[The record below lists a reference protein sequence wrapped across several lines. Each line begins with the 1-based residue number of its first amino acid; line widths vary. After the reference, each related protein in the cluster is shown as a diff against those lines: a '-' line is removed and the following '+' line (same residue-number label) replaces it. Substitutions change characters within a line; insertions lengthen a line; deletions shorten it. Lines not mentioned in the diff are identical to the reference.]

1 MTVIRVVLA
10 DDHPVVR
17 EGLRGMLAA
26 EPDIEVV
33 GEAAS
38 GPEAVLLA
46 ERLAPDVIL
55 MDLRMPGGDGVD
67 AIRRLPGTTVVV
79 LTTYDSDAD
88 ILRAVE
94 AGAAGYLLKDTP
106 RALLADSVRAAAR
119 GETVLTPA
127 VAGRLFGHVRGS
139 SASSAS
145 SGPSGSSGPSAPS
158 GPAQRTEQLSAR
170 ETEVLAL
177 VARGLTNAEI
187 GRRLYVSEATVKTH
201 LLRACG
207 KLGVSG
213 RTAAVT
219 KAMETGALPAPGRGS

>member
-1 MTVIRVVLA
+1 MTAIRVLLA

-38 GPEAVLLA
+38 GPEAVALA
-46 ERLAPDVIL
+46 ERLRPDVIL
-55 MDLRMPGGDGVD
+55 MDLRMPGGDGVE
-67 AIRRLPGTTVVV
+67 ATRRLAGTTVVV
-79 LTTYDSDAD
+79 LTTYDSDTD

-106 RALLADSVRAAAR
+106 CAVLADRVRAAAR
-119 GETVLTPA
+119 GETVLAPT
-127 VAGRLFGHVRGS
+127 VAGRLLVRMRGE
-139 SASSAS
+139 SAA
-145 SGPSGSSGPSAPS
+145 
-158 GPAQRTEQLSAR
+158 RTEQLSTR

-177 VARGLTNAEI
+177 VAQGLTNADI
-187 GRRLYVSEATVKTH
+187 GRRLYVGEATVKTH
-201 LLRACG
+201 LLRACT

-219 KAMETGALPAPGRGS
+219 KAIETGALPAPGQPA

>member
-1 MTVIRVVLA
+1 MSVIRVVLA

-38 GPEAVLLA
+38 GPEAVA
-46 ERLAPDVIL
+46 IARRLRPDVIL
-55 MDLRMPGGDGVD
+55 MDLRMPGGDGVE
-67 AIRRLPGTTVVV
+67 ATRQLAGTAVVV

-106 RALLADSVRAAAR
+106 RAVLADSVRAAAR
-119 GETVLTPA
+119 GETVLAPA
-127 VAGRLFGHVRGS
+127 VAGRLLGRIR
-139 SASSAS
+139 AE
-145 SGPSGSSGPSAPS
+145 
-158 GPAQRTEQLSAR
+158 PAEQLSAR

-187 GRRLYVSEATVKTH
+187 GRRLFVGEATVKTH

-219 KAMETGALPAPGRGS
+219 KAIEIGALPSPGQPR